1 MEGTE
6 NMSDDIFENRHSR
19 LELCERKRKRYS
31 IYFSIFLSYELTFT
45 SFFFLVGIC
54 NELEN

>member
-31 IYFSIFLSYELTFT
+31 IYFSIFYHT
-45 SFFFLVGIC
+45 
-54 NELEN
+54 N